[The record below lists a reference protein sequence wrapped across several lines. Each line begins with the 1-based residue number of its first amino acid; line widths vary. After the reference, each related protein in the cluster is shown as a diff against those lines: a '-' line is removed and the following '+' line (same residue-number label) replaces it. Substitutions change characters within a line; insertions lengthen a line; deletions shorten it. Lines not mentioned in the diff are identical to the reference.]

1 MSGSSADSFFEDR
14 YEKLLHE
21 IEERRER
28 PMTADERASAE
39 RAIEKRMSEMQEFV
53 EIRRK
58 HERKYLAERPLM
70 VSFLAALLSG
80 KTKRSIKAQIEANP
94 GDFFAVQHLSFG
106 MWLRNQLRRAGF
118 EYDAITL
125 DNVWS
130 GLLLDALYLP
140 KDQIKLPPNLRR
152 KLWNIKLLNSV
163 RRSPGK
169 WRMSA
174 FACLIASAIFLEILH
189 NSFAVVF
196 SLLVILILASC
207 IWSYLDCMQASR

>member
-1 MSGSSADSFFEDR
+1 MSGSSADSFFDR

-21 IEERRER
+21 IEELREK
-28 PMTADERASAE
+28 PSTLEERALVE
-39 RAIEKRMSEMQEFV
+39 RAIEKSMSEMQEFV
-53 EIRRK
+53 EIRSK

-70 VSFLAALLSG
+70 VSFLANLLSN

-94 GDFFAVQHLSFG
+94 GDFFVIQHLFFG

-125 DNVWS
+125 DNIWS

-140 KDQIKLPPNLRR
+140 KDHIKLPPNLRR
-152 KLWNIKLLNSV
+152 KLWKIKSLNSI

-169 WRMSA
+169 WRMLA
-174 FACLIASAIFLEILH
+174 FAGLIASAIFLEVLH

-196 SLLVILILASC
+196 SLLVILILASW
-207 IWSYLDCMQASR
+207 IWSYLECTQVSR

>member
-1 MSGSSADSFFEDR
+1 MSGSSADSFFER
-14 YEKLLHE
+14 YERLLHE

-53 EIRRK
+53 EIRSK

-80 KTKRSIKAQIEANP
+80 KTKRSIMAQIEANL
-94 GDFFAVQHLSFG
+94 GDFFAVQHLFFG

-118 EYDAITL
+118 EYDAMTL

-152 KLWNIKLLNSV
+152 KLWKIKLLNSV
-163 RRSPGK
+163 RCSPGK
-169 WRMSA
+169 WRMLA
-174 FACLIASAIFLEILH
+174 FACLIASAIFLGILH

-196 SLLVILILASC
+196 SLLVIAILASW
-207 IWSYLDCMQASR
+207 IWSYLDCMQVSR